1 LRYSPV
7 MDWIPVA
14 LRCPNEEEA
23 KQALWL
29 YDAES
34 RCVLPGRY
42 MIADVDEPVDDGYWL
57 DPDGKEIV
65 GDIDFWMI
73 AKGNTIPEPP
83 Q

>member
-1 LRYSPV
+1 MV

-34 RCVLPGRY
+34 RRVIPGRY
-42 MIADVDEPVDDGYWL
+42 MISDVDEPVDDGYWL

-73 AKGNTIPEPP
+73 ATDGEPP
-83 Q
+83 LAPR